1 MKMATR
7 VGMYSATHE
16 SVTVASGRDRKIR
29 AVLKTNQIV
38 TFVPVPSEKKING
51 NIKSSFFSEPFF
63 IYFFFFSNM

>member
-1 MKMATR
+1 MKMATK

-16 SVTVASGRDRKIR
+16 SVTVASGRDRKIW

-63 IYFFFFSNM
+63 NFFFFFSNM

>member
-1 MKMATR
+1 MKMATK

-38 TFVPVPSEKKING
+38 TFVPVPSEKKNLNG
-51 NIKSSFFSEPFF
+51 NIKSSFFF
-63 IYFFFFSNM
+63 